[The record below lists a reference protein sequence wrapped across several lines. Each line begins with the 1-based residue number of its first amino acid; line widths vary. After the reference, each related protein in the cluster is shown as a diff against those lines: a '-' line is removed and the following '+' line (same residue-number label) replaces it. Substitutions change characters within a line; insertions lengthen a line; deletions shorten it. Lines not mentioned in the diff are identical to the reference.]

1 MAHSPET
8 LRFAKQ
14 SVTNARVHSEQL
26 VAEMAPNLE
35 KLTTP
40 VEQRIIELRG
50 FIRGKISGQND
61 VLDNVR
67 KVVPAEK
74 MAALQANAE
83 RVTAPASY
91 WNEKFEQS
99 LSSVIN
105 GDPKSQERAKKFL
118 AELAER
124 VRTLVVWEG
133 ILDQLIAQAAP
144 APVKPMPKPAA
155 KPAPKNASEEID
167 LAPQRQPADGD
178 TGDFTQAVGGGK
190 DEGELTFAPTVDDG
204 PLDDAAIANML
215 KNLDDDDEI
224 IGGPASVSK
233 SVSAPAKA
241 AVPAPKPVTPP
252 TKPAAK
258 K

>member
-14 SVTNARVHSEQL
+14 SVTNARVKSEHL

-61 VLDNVR
+61 TLDNVR

-83 RVTAPASY
+83 KVTAPAAY
-91 WNEKFEQS
+91 WSEKFEQS

-105 GDPKSQERAKKFL
+105 GDMKSQERSKKFL

-124 VRTLVVWEG
+124 VRTLVIWEG
-133 ILDQLIAQAAP
+133 ILDQLIVQASTP
-144 APVKPMPKPAA
+144 AKPQPKPAA
-155 KPAPKNASEEID
+155 KPAPKNTGEEID

-178 TGDFTQAVGGGK
+178 TGDATQVGVAPPEEIDFTVGDADEPLAGEDIQAWLDASLND
-190 DEGELTFAPTVDDG
+190 DEEIIAPTKPV
-204 PLDDAAIANML
+204 PPKAA
-215 KNLDDDDEI
+215 
-224 IGGPASVSK
+224 
-233 SVSAPAKA
+233 APAPK
-241 AVPAPKPVTPP
+241 PATKPVTPP
-252 TKPAAK
+252 KSAAK